1 MDSPALPHEH
11 GDAEIGRQLFAFL
24 YEELRRIAGRE
35 LRQYGSFLTLDATTL
50 LHEVYLNLQKRHTVA
65 FPDHAH
71 FLAYA
76 SRAMRGLIIDHA
88 RSQQTLKRGGAFELT
103 SLPAETPEHAADP
116 ERLERLGDAVERL
129 AAVEPRLAQIIDLKY
144 FSGFSFIEI
153 ATMWGVSARTIQ
165 RDWMKARLFLQRALS
180 AAD

>member
-1 MDSPALPHEH
+1 MDASAFPHEH
-11 GDAEIGRQLFAFL
+11 GDAEIRQQLFALL
-24 YEELRRIAGRE
+24 YQELRRIAGRE
-35 LRQYGSFLTLDATTL
+35 LRLHGAFLTLGTTTL
-50 LHEVYLNLQKRHTVA
+50 LHEVYLNVQKRQAVT

-88 RSQQTLKRGGAFELT
+88 RSRQSLKRGGAFELT
-103 SLPAETPEHAADP
+103 SLPAETAEHAAHP

-153 ATMWGVSARTIQ
+153 ATMCGVSARTIQ
-165 RDWMKARLFLQRALS
+165 RDWMKARMFLHRALS
-180 AAD
+180 AVD